1 MLTMSQ
7 ASSIQAKQFTSV
19 VLFKL
24 HSPPSGRYSSV
35 QFNSVSQSCLT
46 LCDPMDYRLPIMTPI
61 LQMKKLGLRY
71 ISHRPKV
78 TG

>member
-1 MLTMSQ
+1 MIIIAVGIYCMLTVSQ

-35 QFNSVSQSCLT
+35 QFNSVAQSRLT
-46 LCDPMDYRLPIMTPI
+46 LCNPMDYSTPGF
-61 LQMKKLGLRY
+61 LL
-71 ISHRPKV
+71 
-78 TG
+78 